1 MFADS
6 FCSPSSLDRSRR
18 GWFTLASF
26 ALQAVG
32 LSVLLALPIFYT
44 EVLPQVR
51 LRDLLLTPPPASAPA
66 PRVPHT
72 TPPAPSN
79 MADGQM
85 IAPSSIPIQTVMIE
99 DPESAPDIPL
109 GGSDMGVFQG
119 FQATELSRLTNSF
132 SHLAP
137 PAASAPAPT
146 PAPTRRLSRW
156 MEGNLIRKVQPLYPT
171 LARSTGV
178 QGSVLLQ
185 AVIGRNGK
193 IEHVQVVSGHPLL
206 TKAAVDAVAQ
216 WLYRPYYLNDQP
228 VEVETQVTVNFIL
241 GR

>member
-79 MADGQM
+79 MADG
-85 IAPSSIPIQTVMIE
+85 
-99 DPESAPDIPL
+99 
-109 GGSDMGVFQG
+109 
-119 FQATELSRLTNSF
+119 R
-132 SHLAP
+132 
-137 PAASAPAPT
+137 
-146 PAPTRRLSRW
+146 
-156 MEGNLIRKVQPLYPT
+156 
-171 LARSTGV
+171 
-178 QGSVLLQ
+178 
-185 AVIGRNGK
+185 
-193 IEHVQVVSGHPLL
+193 
-206 TKAAVDAVAQ
+206 
-216 WLYRPYYLNDQP
+216 
-228 VEVETQVTVNFIL
+228 
-241 GR
+241 

>member
-1 MFADS
+1 
-6 FCSPSSLDRSRR
+6 L
-18 GWFTLASF
+18 
-26 ALQAVG
+26 G

-79 MADGQM
+79 MADGRM
-85 IAPSSIPIQTVMIE
+85 IAPGSIPIHTVMIQ
-99 DPESAPDIPL
+99 DPEPAPDIPL
-109 GGSDMGVFQG
+109 GGSDIGVFQR
-119 FQATELSRLTNSF
+119 FHATELSCLTNSF
-132 SHLAP
+132 SHLPP

-146 PAPTRRLSRW
+146 PTRRLSRW
-156 MEGNLIRKVQPLYPT
+156 MEGNLIRKVQPLYPA

-193 IEHVQVVSGHPLL
+193 IEHVQVVSGHPWL